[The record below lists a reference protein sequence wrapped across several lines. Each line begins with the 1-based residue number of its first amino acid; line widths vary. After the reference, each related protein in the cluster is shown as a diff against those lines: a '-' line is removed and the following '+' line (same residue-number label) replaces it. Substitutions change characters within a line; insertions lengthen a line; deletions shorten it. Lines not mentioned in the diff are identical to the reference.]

1 MAEDRTDSQG
11 GESNNDHVMR
21 VVGHHRDL
29 LTAFLSLLI
38 VVPAWSQTST
48 SQDSSALERL
58 LNETFP
64 ADSPGAA
71 VLVVRNDAVLLRKGF
86 GMANLELKVPVDA
99 EQVFRIGSITKQFT
113 AVAILQLVGAG
124 KIKLDDD
131 ISTYVPDFLSVGHKV
146 TIAQLLNQ
154 TSGLPSYTDEKTWL
168 TTWRQDLKPDDL
180 LAFTKGK
187 SLIFTPGT
195 DWAYSNTNYILLG
208 EVIAKVSE
216 ESYAS
221 YVQTKLLAPAGMQH
235 SQYDNAEDVIPGR
248 VAGYAVAGPKKWKN
262 AAYLS
267 MTHPYAAGALV
278 STVDDL
284 WKWDKA
290 LSTGSLID
298 RKLLAQA
305 YSSTV
310 LPDGR
315 STGYGYGWGIG
326 TLGHFKT
333 IEHGGGIN
341 GFTAYE
347 MKVPDAGLYIAVL
360 CNNEAA
366 APLVGTGALAFRI
379 ANAVLG
385 GERDAKSVTVGP
397 DSLKDFVGVYRLK
410 DNAKR
415 AVTMADGKLFV
426 QRTGGPKSPS
436 LVPIAE
442 NEFVLKDF
450 GIRFRF
456 TRGHDGHVDA
466 LVVKP
471 RIGIDEVCPRLD
483 EPFEE
488 AAPR

>member
-1 MAEDRTDSQG
+1 
-11 GESNNDHVMR
+11 MR
-21 VVGHHRDL
+21 VVRLHRDL
-29 LTAFLSLLI
+29 LTAFLSLL
-38 VVPAWSQTST
+38 VVAPAWAQTAP
-48 SQDSSALERL
+48 SQDSSALEKL
-58 LNETFP
+58 FSEAFP
-64 ADSPGAA
+64 AESPGAA
-71 VLVVRNDAVLLRKGF
+71 VLVVHNDAVLLRKGF
-86 GMANLELKVPVDA
+86 GMANLELKVPVDPGH
-99 EQVFRIGSITKQFT
+99 VFRVGSITKQFT
-113 AVAILQLVGAG
+113 AVAILQLVAAG

-131 ISTYVPDFLSVGHKV
+131 IATYVPDFPAAGHKI

-168 TTWRQDLKPDDL
+168 TTWRQDLKPSEL

-187 SLIFTPGT
+187 PPLFTPGT

-208 EVIAKVSE
+208 DVIAKLSG

-221 YVQTKLLAPAGMQH
+221 YVQTKLLGPAGMQH
-235 SQYDNAEDVIPGR
+235 SQLDNAEDLIPGR
-248 VAGYAVAGPKKWKN
+248 VPGYAVAGPKKWKN

-290 LSTGSLID
+290 LSTGTLVD
-298 RKLLAQA
+298 AKLLAQA
-305 YSSTV
+305 YSNTV

-326 TLGHFKT
+326 TLGRLKT

-341 GFTAYE
+341 GFSAYE
-347 MKVPDAGLYIAVL
+347 MKVPDAGLYIAIL
-360 CNNEAA
+360 SDNEAA
-366 APLVGTGALAFRI
+366 GSLVGTGALASRV
-379 ANAVLG
+379 ARAVLG
-385 GERDAKSVTVGP
+385 DTIDDKAVDIAADT
-397 DSLKDFVGVYRLK
+397 LKDFVGVYRLK
-410 DNAKR
+410 GNGKR

-436 LVPIAE
+436 LVPIGE
-442 NEFVLKDF
+442 SEFILKDF
-450 GIRFRF
+450 GVRFRF

-471 RIGIDEVCPRLD
+471 RVGMDDVSPRVN

-488 AAPR
+488 PSPRQVP

>member
-1 MAEDRTDSQG
+1 
-11 GESNNDHVMR
+11 MR
-21 VVGHHRDL
+21 DVRLHRNL
-29 LTAFLSLLI
+29 LTTFLSFLI
-38 VVPAWSQTST
+38 LVSAWSQTSP
-48 SQDSSALERL
+48 SQESAALEKL
-58 LNETFP
+58 LTETFP

-86 GMANLELKVPVDA
+86 GMANLELKVPVDP
-99 EQVFRIGSITKQFT
+99 EQVFRVGSITKQFT
-113 AVAILQLVGAG
+113 AVAILQLAGAG

-131 ISTYVPDFLSVGHKV
+131 ISTYVPGVSPVGQKV

-187 SLIFTPGT
+187 PLLFTPGT

-208 EVIAKVSE
+208 EVIAKVSGD
-216 ESYAS
+216 SYAH

-235 SQYDNAEDVIPGR
+235 SHYDSADEVIPGR
-248 VAGYAVAGPKKWKN
+248 VAGYAVVGPKKWKN

-278 STVDDL
+278 SNVDDL

-290 LSTGSLID
+290 LSAGNLID
-298 RKLLAQA
+298 LKLLAQA
-305 YSSTV
+305 YSDTV

-315 STGYGYGWGIG
+315 STGYGYGWRIG
-326 TLGHFKT
+326 TLGRLKT
-333 IEHGGGIN
+333 VEHGGGVN

-347 MKVPDAGLYIAVL
+347 MKVPDAGLYVAIL
-360 CNNEAA
+360 SNNEAA
-366 APLVGTGALAFRI
+366 APLVGTGNLAFRI
-379 ANAVLG
+379 ANAVL
-385 GERDAKSVTVGP
+385 AAATNSKAVTLGP

-410 DNAKR
+410 DSGKR
-415 AVTMADGKLFV
+415 AVTMADGMLFV

-436 LVPIAE
+436 LVPTAE

-450 GIRFRF
+450 GVRFRF
-456 TRGHDGHVDA
+456 MRGPDGHVNA

-471 RIGIDEVCPRLD
+471 RVGMEEVCPRVD

>member
-1 MAEDRTDSQG
+1 MKFVRL
-11 GESNNDHVMR
+11 
-21 VVGHHRDL
+21 HRDL

-38 VVPAWSQTST
+38 VAPARSQVSP
-48 SQDSSALERL
+48 SPNSSAIERL
-58 LNETFP
+58 LSETFP
-64 ADSPGAA
+64 AESPGAA
-71 VLVVRNDAVLLRKGF
+71 VLVVRNNAVLLRKGF

-124 KIKLDDD
+124 KIKLDED
-131 ISTYVPDFLSVGHKV
+131 ISTYVPDFPSASHKV
-146 TIAQLLNQ
+146 TIAHLLNQ

-168 TTWRQDLKPDDL
+168 ATWRQDLKPDDL
-180 LAFTKGK
+180 LTFTKGK
-187 SLIFTPGT
+187 PLLFTPGT

-208 EVIAKVSE
+208 EVIAKVSG

-235 SQYDNAEDVIPGR
+235 SQYDNAEEVIPGR
-248 VAGYAVAGPKKWKN
+248 AAGYAAAGPKKWKN

-290 LSTGSLID
+290 LSAGSLID
-298 RKLLAQA
+298 LTLLAKA
-305 YSSTV
+305 YSDTV

-326 TLGHFKT
+326 TFGRLKT
-333 IEHGGGIN
+333 MEHGGGIN
-341 GFTAYE
+341 GFTSYE
-347 MKVPDAGLYIAVL
+347 MKVPEAGLYIAIL
-360 CNNEAA
+360 SNNEAA
-366 APLVGTGALAFRI
+366 APLIGTGALAFRI

-385 GERDAKSVTVGP
+385 GQSDAKSVTVEP

-410 DNAKR
+410 GKGKR
-415 AVTMADGKLFV
+415 AVTIGDGKLFI
-426 QRTGGPKSPS
+426 QRTGGPKSPG

-466 LVVKP
+466 LVVKA
-471 RIGIDEVCPRLD
+471 RVGIDEVCPRVD

>member
-1 MAEDRTDSQG
+1 
-11 GESNNDHVMR
+11 MR
-21 VVGHHRDL
+21 AVRLHRDL

-38 VVPAWSQTST
+38 VAPAWSETSP
-48 SQDSSALERL
+48 SQDSAALEKFFS
-58 LNETFP
+58 ETFP

-71 VLVVRNDAVLLRKGF
+71 VLVVHNDAVILRKGF
-86 GMANLELKVPVDA
+86 GMADLELKVPVDP
-99 EQVFRIGSITKQFT
+99 EHVFRVGSITKQFT
-113 AVAILQLVGAG
+113 AVAILQLVAAG

-131 ISTYVPDFLSVGHKV
+131 IATYVPDFPAAGHKV

-168 TTWRQDLKPDDL
+168 TTWRQDFKPSDL

-187 SLIFTPGT
+187 PLLFTPGT

-208 EVIAKVSE
+208 EVITKVSG

-235 SQYDNAEDVIPGR
+235 SQYDNAEDMIPGR
-248 VAGYAVAGPKKWKN
+248 VPGYAVAGPKKWKN

-290 LSTGSLID
+290 LSAGSLVD
-298 RKLLAQA
+298 MKLLAQA
-305 YSSTV
+305 YSDTV

-326 TLGHFKT
+326 TLGRLKT

-341 GFTAYE
+341 GFSAYE
-347 MKVPDAGLYIAVL
+347 MKVPDAGLYIAIL
-360 CNNEAA
+360 SNNEAA
-366 APLVGTGALAFRI
+366 GPLVGTGTLAFR
-379 ANAVLG
+379 AASAVLG
-385 GERDAKSVTVGP
+385 AETDAKTVTVGP
-397 DSLKDFVGVYRLK
+397 DTLKDFVGVYRLK
-410 DNAKR
+410 GNGKR
-415 AVTMADGKLFV
+415 AVTMADGKLFI
-426 QRTGGPKSPS
+426 QRTGGPKSPG

-442 NEFVLKDF
+442 NEFILKDF
-450 GIRFRF
+450 GVRFRF
-456 TRGHDGHVDA
+456 TRGHDGHVDG

-471 RIGIDEVCPRLD
+471 RVGMDDVSPRVN
-483 EPFEE
+483 EPFED

>member
-1 MAEDRTDSQG
+1 
-11 GESNNDHVMR
+11 MR
-21 VVGHHRDL
+21 VICLHRNL

-38 VVPAWSQTST
+38 VASAWSETST
-48 SQDSSALERL
+48 SQDSPALERL

-113 AVAILQLVGAG
+113 AVAILQLVAAG

-131 ISTYVPDFLSVGHKV
+131 ISTYLPDFPSVGQRV
-146 TIAQLLNQ
+146 TISQLLNQ

-168 TTWRQDLKPDDL
+168 TTWRQDLKPNDL

-187 SLIFTPGT
+187 PLLFTPGT
-195 DWAYSNTNYILLG
+195 NWAYSNTNYILLG
-208 EVIAKVSE
+208 EVIAKVSG

-221 YVQTKLLAPAGMQH
+221 YVQTKLFAPAGMQH
-235 SQYDNAEDVIPGR
+235 SQYDNTEDVIPGR
-248 VAGYAVAGPKKWKN
+248 VPGYAVAGPKKWKN

-290 LSTGSLID
+290 LSGGSLID

-305 YSSTV
+305 YTDTV

-315 STGYGYGWGIG
+315 STAYGFGWGIG
-326 TLGHFKT
+326 TLGGLKT

-341 GFTAYE
+341 GFAAYE
-347 MKVPDAGLYIAVL
+347 MKVPDAGLYVAIL
-360 CNNEAA
+360 SNSEAA
-366 APLVGTGALAFRI
+366 APLVGTGILAFRV
-379 ANAVLG
+379 ASAVLG
-385 GERDAKSVTVGP
+385 SEVEAKPVIVGA
-397 DSLKDFVGVYRLK
+397 DSLKDFVGVYRIK
-410 DNAKR
+410 GNGKR
-415 AVTMADGKLFV
+415 AVTISDGKLFV
-426 QRTGGPKSPS
+426 QRTGGPRSPS
-436 LVPIAE
+436 LVPISE
-442 NEFVLKDF
+442 NEFILKDF

-456 TRGHDGHVDA
+456 TRGHDGQVDA

-471 RIGIDEVCPRLD
+471 RVGMDEVCPRAN

-488 AAPR
+488 AAPH

>member
-1 MAEDRTDSQG
+1 
-11 GESNNDHVMR
+11 MR
-21 VVGHHRDL
+21 NVQLPRPL
-29 LTAFLSLLI
+29 LAAFVSLLI
-38 VVPAWSQTST
+38 VSSACAQTSP
-48 SQDSSALERL
+48 SQDSSALEKL

-71 VLVVRNDAVLLRKGF
+71 VLVVHKDAVVLRKGF
-86 GMANLELKVPVDA
+86 GMANLELKVPVDPGD
-99 EQVFRIGSITKQFT
+99 VFRIGSITKQFT
-113 AVAILQLVGAG
+113 AVAILQLVAAG
-124 KIKLDDD
+124 KVKLDEDV
-131 ISTYVPDFLSVGHKV
+131 STYVSDFPAVGHQV
-146 TIAQLLNQ
+146 TIAQLLNH
-154 TSGLPSYTDEKTWL
+154 TSGLPSYTDEKSWL
-168 TTWRQDLKPDDL
+168 TTWRQDLKPSDL

-187 SLIFTPGT
+187 PPLFTPGT

-208 EVIAKVSE
+208 EVIAKVSG

-221 YVQTKLLAPAGMQH
+221 YVQTKVLGPAGMQH
-235 SQYDNAEDVIPGR
+235 SQFDNAEDMIPGR
-248 VAGYAVAGPKKWKN
+248 VSGYAVAGPKKWKN

-290 LSTGSLID
+290 LSAGTLID
-298 RKLLAQA
+298 MKLLAQA
-305 YSSTV
+305 YSDTV

-326 TLGHFKT
+326 TLGHRKT

-347 MKVPDAGLYIAVL
+347 MKVPDAGLYVAIL
-360 CNNEAA
+360 SNNEAA
-366 APLVGTGALAFRI
+366 GPLVGTGALAFRV
-379 ANAVLG
+379 ARAVLG
-385 GERDAKSVTVGP
+385 DTSDDKSVTIGP
-397 DSLKDFVGVYRLK
+397 DTLKDFVGVYRLK
-410 DNAKR
+410 GNGKR

-436 LVPIAE
+436 LVPVGE
-442 NEFVLKDF
+442 NEFILKDF
-450 GIRFRF
+450 GVRFRF
-456 TRGHDGHVDA
+456 TRGQDGHVDA

-471 RIGIDEVCPRLD
+471 RVGIDDVCPRVN

>member
-1 MAEDRTDSQG
+1 
-11 GESNNDHVMR
+11 MR
-21 VVGHHRDL
+21 VGRLHQDL
-29 LTAFLSLLI
+29 LPAFLSLLI
-38 VVPAWSQTST
+38 IAPAWSQTSP
-48 SQDSSALERL
+48 SKDSSALERL

-71 VLVVRNDAVLLRKGF
+71 VLVVHNDAVLLRKGF
-86 GMANLELKVPVDA
+86 GMANLELKVPIDPG
-99 EQVFRIGSITKQFT
+99 QVFRIGSITKQFT
-113 AVAILQLVGAG
+113 AVAILQLVAAG
-124 KIKLDDD
+124 KIKLDEDV
-131 ISTYVPDFLSVGHKV
+131 STYVPDFPAVGHKV

-168 TTWRQDLKPDDL
+168 TTWRQDLKPGDL

-187 SLIFTPGT
+187 PPLFTPGT

-208 EVIAKVSE
+208 EVIAKVSG
-216 ESYAS
+216 ESYVS
-221 YVQTKLLAPAGMQH
+221 YLQTKLLDPAGMQH
-235 SQYDNAEDVIPGR
+235 SQFDNTEDVIPGR
-248 VAGYAVAGPKKWKN
+248 VPGYAVAGPKKWKN

-267 MTHPYAAGALV
+267 MTHPYAAGALA
-278 STVDDL
+278 SSVDDL

-290 LSTGSLID
+290 LSAGSLID
-298 RKLLAQA
+298 MKLLAQA
-305 YSSTV
+305 YSDTV

-326 TLGHFKT
+326 TLGPLKT

-341 GFTAYE
+341 GFSGYE
-347 MKVPDAGLYIAVL
+347 MKVPDAGLYVAIL
-360 CNNEAA
+360 SNNEAA
-366 APLVGTGALAFRI
+366 APLVGTGVLASRV
-379 ANAVLG
+379 ARAVLG
-385 GERDAKSVTVGP
+385 DTNDAKSVTVEP
-397 DSLKDFVGVYRLK
+397 DTLKNFVGVYRLK
-410 DNAKR
+410 GNGKR
-415 AVTMADGKLFV
+415 AVTMVDGKLFV

-471 RIGIDEVCPRLD
+471 RVGMDEVCPRVN
-483 EPFEE
+483 EAFEE

>member
-1 MAEDRTDSQG
+1 MK
-11 GESNNDHVMR
+11 
-21 VVGHHRDL
+21 VVRLHRDL
-29 LTAFLSLLI
+29 LTVFLSLLI
-38 VVPAWSQTST
+38 VGRAWSQTSP
-48 SQDSSALERL
+48 SQDSSALEGL

-71 VLVVRNDAVLLRKGF
+71 VLVVHNDAVLLRKAF
-86 GMANLELKVPVDA
+86 GMANLELKVPIDA

-113 AVAILQLVGAG
+113 AVAILQLVAAG
-124 KIKLDDD
+124 KVKLDDD
-131 ISTYVPDFLSVGHKV
+131 VSTYVPDFPAVGHKV

-168 TTWRQDLKPDDL
+168 TTWRQDLKPSDL

-187 SLIFTPGT
+187 PPLFTPGT

-208 EVIAKVSE
+208 EVVARVSG

-221 YVQTKLLAPAGMQH
+221 YVQTKLLGPAGMQH
-235 SQYDNAEDVIPGR
+235 TQCDNAEDVIPGR
-248 VAGYAVAGPKKWKN
+248 VPGYAVAGPKKWKN

-290 LSTGSLID
+290 LSAGKLID
-298 RKLLAQA
+298 MKLLTQA
-305 YSSTV
+305 YSDTV

-326 TLGHFKT
+326 TLGRLKT
-333 IEHGGGIN
+333 VEHGGGIN
-341 GFTAYE
+341 GFSAYE
-347 MKVPDAGLYIAVL
+347 MKVPEAGLYVAIL
-360 CNNEAA
+360 SNNEAA
-366 APLVGTGALAFRI
+366 GPLVGTGALAFRV
-379 ANAVLG
+379 ARAVLG
-385 GERDAKSVTVGP
+385 DTSDAKSITVEP
-397 DSLKDFVGVYRLK
+397 DTLRDFVGVYRLK
-410 DNAKR
+410 GNGKR
-415 AVTMADGKLFV
+415 AVTMADGKLFG

-436 LVPIAE
+436 LVPMAE
-442 NEFVLKDF
+442 NEFILKDF
-450 GIRFRF
+450 GVRFRF
-456 TRGHDGHVDA
+456 TRGQDGHVDA

-471 RIGIDEVCPRLD
+471 RVGIDDVCPRVN

>member
-1 MAEDRTDSQG
+1 
-11 GESNNDHVMR
+11 MR
-21 VVGHHRDL
+21 DVRLHRKL
-29 LTAFLSLLI
+29 LTGFLSLLI
-38 VVPAWSQTST
+38 VVPGWCQTSP

-58 LNETFP
+58 LNEAFP

-71 VLVVRNDAVLLRKGF
+71 VLVVHNDAVLLRKGF
-86 GMANLELKVPVDA
+86 GMANLELKVPVDP

-124 KIKLDDD
+124 KIKLDDN
-131 ISTYVPDFLSVGHKV
+131 ISTYVPGFPPVGHKV

-187 SLIFTPGT
+187 SPLFTPGT

-208 EVIAKVSE
+208 EVIAKVSG

-248 VAGYAVAGPKKWKN
+248 VPGYAVAGPKKWKN

-278 STVDDL
+278 SNVDDL

-290 LSTGSLID
+290 LSAGRLID
-298 RKLLAQA
+298 TKLLAQA
-305 YSSTV
+305 YSDTV

-326 TLGHFKT
+326 TLGQRKT

-341 GFTAYE
+341 GFAAYE
-347 MKVPDAGLYIAVL
+347 MKVPDAGLYIAIL
-360 CNNEAA
+360 SNNEAA
-366 APLVGTGALAFRI
+366 APLVGTGTLAFRI

-385 GERDAKSVTVGP
+385 GEGETKSVTVGP

-410 DNAKR
+410 GNGKR

-426 QRTGGPKSPS
+426 QRTGGPKSPG
-436 LVPIAE
+436 LVPVAE

-456 TRGHDGHVDA
+456 TRGHDGRVDG

-471 RIGIDEVCPRLD
+471 RVGVEDMCPRVD

>member
-1 MAEDRTDSQG
+1 
-11 GESNNDHVMR
+11 
-21 VVGHHRDL
+21 
-29 LTAFLSLLI
+29 
-38 VVPAWSQTST
+38 
-48 SQDSSALERL
+48 
-58 LNETFP
+58 
-64 ADSPGAA
+64 
-71 VLVVRNDAVLLRKGF
+71 
-86 GMANLELKVPVDA
+86 MANLELKVPIDPG
-99 EQVFRIGSITKQFT
+99 QVFRIGSITKQFT
-113 AVAILQLVGAG
+113 AVAILQLVAAG

-131 ISTYVPDFLSVGHKV
+131 VSTYVPDFPAVGHKV

-168 TTWRQDLKPDDL
+168 TTWRQDLKPSDL

-187 SLIFTPGT
+187 PPLFTPGT

-208 EVIAKVSE
+208 EVIAKVSG
-216 ESYAS
+216 ESYVS
-221 YVQTKLLAPAGMQH
+221 YVQTKLLDPAGMQH
-235 SQYDNAEDVIPGR
+235 SQLDNVEDMIPGR

-290 LSTGSLID
+290 LSAGNLID
-298 RKLLAQA
+298 MKLLAQA
-305 YSSTV
+305 YSDTV

-326 TLGHFKT
+326 TLGPLKT

-341 GFTAYE
+341 GFTSYE
-347 MKVPDAGLYIAVL
+347 MKVPDAGLYIAIL
-360 CNNEAA
+360 SNNEAA
-366 APLVGTGALAFRI
+366 APLVGTGVLAFRVAKAI
-379 ANAVLG
+379 LG
-385 GERDAKSVTVGP
+385 GESDAKSVTVGP
-397 DSLKDFVGVYRLK
+397 DTLKDFVGVYRLK
-410 DNAKR
+410 GNGKR
-415 AVTMADGKLFV
+415 AVTMVDGKLFV

-471 RIGIDEVCPRLD
+471 RVGMDEVCPRVN
-483 EPFEE
+483 EAFED